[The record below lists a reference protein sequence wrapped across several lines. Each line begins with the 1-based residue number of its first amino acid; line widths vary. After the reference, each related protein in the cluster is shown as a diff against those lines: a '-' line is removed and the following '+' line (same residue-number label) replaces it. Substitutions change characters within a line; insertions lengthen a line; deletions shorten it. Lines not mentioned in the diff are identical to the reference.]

1 MPDTAPIPPAPI
13 PPALDDRALRQLGGE
28 HGALLEA
35 YRALCRTP
43 PIDDEPLDRLTQ
55 ALIEREERVAGLP
68 AHSVAGLLVR
78 LQVLWAALDHTD
90 ASLFRPPDPGAGIV
104 HRLVWGALE
113 DARRLAGCDAPL
125 RTARFPPAG
134 TATNKQRSRRDDA
147 RVGQVHRDDMR
158 RHQDETG
165 NAAADPSDHHQH
177 PPRDGGDRPRPDQ
190 ASVERRE

>member
-1 MPDTAPIPPAPI
+1 MPDTAPIPPA
-13 PPALDDRALRQLGGE
+13 LDDRTLRQLGGE

-43 PIDDEPLDRLTQ
+43 YIADEPLDRLTQ

-113 DARRLAGCDAPL
+113 DARRLDGCDAPCE
-125 RTARFPPAG
+125 RPVSHRPAPSP
-134 TATNKQRSRRDDA
+134 TNSAPDATTR
-147 RVGQVHRDDMR
+147 
-158 RHQDETG
+158 
-165 NAAADPSDHHQH
+165 
-177 PPRDGGDRPRPDQ
+177 
-190 ASVERRE
+190 ASAKSIVTI